1 MVFVTPAPCLCTV
14 TALIVK
20 RSTPA
25 RSQKR
30 VGRHK
35 ANLIKPMAQVVTSGM
50 QAIALFP
57 VYVVALIAAVAIP
70 LLI

>member
-1 MVFVTPAPCLCTV
+1 
-14 TALIVK
+14 
-20 RSTPA
+20 
-25 RSQKR
+25 
-30 VGRHK
+30 
-35 ANLIKPMAQVVTSGM
+35 MAQVVTSGM